1 MKATRS
7 SAIVIVITLLIGLIA
22 GYAIWGKKEEKKLDV
37 RQLLN
42 KAMQEV
48 DLIENKNKDL
58 TSQLENMKDISNEM
72 EKLSKENQDIQLQ
85 LKKAQQDNVQA
96 ESLLTQAKKEA
107 ETLSEKNRDIQQQLQ
122 KVQQD
127 NIQLENL
134 LTQVNV
140 ELSAVK
146 GKVHER
152 ESLQSLSEDMKI
164 RVSELEK
171 ENQELGNILL
181 RIRSLTGEQKMD
193 APEDMQQEGAGKS
206 ENTGQ

>member
-7 SAIVIVITLLIGLIA
+7 SAVVIVITLLVGLIA

-58 TSQLENMKDISNEM
+58 TSQLENMKDISKEM
-72 EKLSKENQDIQLQ
+72 EKLSKENQDIQQQLQ
-85 LKKAQQDNVQA
+85 KAQQDNVQA
-96 ESLLTQAKKEA
+96 GSLLTQAKKET

-146 GKVHER
+146 EKVYER

-181 RIRSLTGEQKMD
+181 KIRSLTGEQKMD
-193 APEDMQQEGAGKS
+193 APEDMQQEDAGKS
-206 ENTGQ
+206 EHTGQ